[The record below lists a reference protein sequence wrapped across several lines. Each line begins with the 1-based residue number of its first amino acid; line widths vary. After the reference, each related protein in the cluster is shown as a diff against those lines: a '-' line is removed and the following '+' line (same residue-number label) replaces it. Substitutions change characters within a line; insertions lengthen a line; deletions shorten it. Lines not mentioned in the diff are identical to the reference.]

1 MQITL
6 VLMISIIIQFLAAI
20 LALRLIPATGGRKA
34 WIAISASISFMAFR
48 RCITLFLLVSG
59 KMNYPTNFAELG
71 VEWVTLV
78 TSIFMLAGIYW
89 IAPLFFS
96 IRRSAEALRESEE
109 KYRTLFEKSRD
120 AVYLTDHR
128 GRLID
133 LNQSCLELFGY
144 SREEMIGMD
153 ARKLYVDFSERKKLR
168 EELNRDGYVRDHE
181 IKLCRKDGTAMDCLL
196 TTTVRKASD
205 ETVLG
210 YQGIVRDITR
220 RKQMER
226 ALQETNE
233 ILNAILAAAPI
244 GIGLVRNRIFDWA
257 NRAMYKLVGYEQS
270 TLLKKDAL
278 VLYPD
283 RQEYDRVG
291 EELYEGLEESCSVHV
306 DTQWVRKDGSKFY
319 CLLQAC
325 PLDPADPYGAEI
337 VAVLDMTER
346 KQAEAALKESEARY
360 RTLFEA
366 ANEAILLMNVDGVC
380 TDCNPATE
388 RLFLRPREEILGSC
402 PFRFSPEKQP
412 DGGSFPERSEE
423 LMRSVL
429 GGASERFEWQ
439 LDLLEGPVLETDV
452 SFSRISVDKN
462 VEILA
467 VVRDISK
474 QKEAQ
479 KRLREEMEHLSSV
492 LDSSPVASCMLD
504 CHGKVVL
511 WNRACELLT
520 CIGKQDVL
528 GKLLDLKPIL
538 EGKTMPMLA
547 ELLLKMPEEEIL
559 KRFGKRGV
567 RLYAPSSEAIESK
580 GFIVVDG
587 KRKSLRIIAAKVR
600 DASGAMTGVF
610 QCAADITGEEELRH
624 QLLHALKME
633 AVGRLAGGVAH
644 DFNNALMAIMCY
656 AELVMMRLGPDN
668 PLYSKLEK
676 IKKAGERA
684 STLTRQ
690 LLAFS
695 RKQTFQPEILNL
707 NLVITDLQ
715 KMLRRLIGEDIDF
728 TAALDPAP
736 GLVKIDPVQVEQIIT
751 NLVINARDA
760 MPRGGRIII
769 ETANVEL
776 DEAYASHH
784 VGVRPGRYVMLA
796 VTDTGF
802 GMSPDTLSHIFEPF
816 FTTKEEG
823 KGTGLGLSSVYG
835 IVQQNEGH
843 IWVYSE
849 PEKGTVFKIYLP
861 RVEGSTSDAELI
873 GETERFAR
881 GFETVLVVEDDEMV
895 RTVILEALRACGYT
909 VLGARHAEEALE
921 ALDAYEGSVDLL
933 VTDMVMP
940 GMNGRDLAERVA
952 ASLPGIKILFMSGYT
967 HMGSVIQ
974 DAKVAGAAFLQ
985 KPLTV
990 EALLHKVRD
999 LMDARG

>member
-6 VLMISIIIQFLAAI
+6 ILVISIIIQFLAAI

-34 WIAISASISFMAFR
+34 WIAISAAISFMAFR
-48 RCITLFLLVSG
+48 RCITLFQLVSG
-59 KMNYPTNFAELG
+59 SVDYPSDLAGLG
-71 VEWVTLV
+71 VEWVTLL
-78 TSIFMLAGIYW
+78 TSLFMLVGIYW

-96 IRRSAEALRESEE
+96 IRRSAEALRKSEE
-109 KYRTLFEKSRD
+109 KYRALFEKSRD

-128 GRLID
+128 GRLFD

-153 ARKLYVDFSERKKLR
+153 ARKLYVDFSERKKLG
-168 EELNRDGYVRDHE
+168 EGLKQNGYVRDYE

-196 TTTVRKASD
+196 TTTVRHAAD
-205 ETVLG
+205 GTVLG
-210 YQGIVRDITR
+210 YQGIVRDISR

-233 ILNAILAAAPI
+233 ILNAILSAAPI

-257 NRAMYKLVGYEQS
+257 NRAMYKLVGYEQN

-337 VAVLDMTER
+337 VAVLDVTER
-346 KQAEAALKESEARY
+346 KQAEAALRESEARY

-366 ANEAILLMNVDGVC
+366 ANEAILLMNADGIC
-380 TDCNPATE
+380 TDCNPAAE
-388 RLFLRPREEILGSC
+388 RLFLCSREEILGSA
-402 PFRFSPEKQP
+402 PFGFSPEKQSN
-412 DGGSFPERSEE
+412 GGGFPEGSGELIRSALE
-423 LMRSVL
+423 
-429 GGASERFEWQ
+429 GASGRFEWQ
-439 LDLLEGPVLETDV
+439 LGLPEGSVLETDV
-452 SFSRISVDKN
+452 SFSRIPVNKN

-474 QKEAQ
+474 QKEVQ
-479 KRLREEMEHLSSV
+479 KRLREEREHLASV
-492 LDSSPVASCMLD
+492 LDGSPVASCMID
-504 CHGKVVL
+504 CEGKVVL

-520 CIGKQDVL
+520 CIGRLDVL
-528 GKLLDLKPIL
+528 GKPLDLKPL
-538 EGKTMPMLA
+538 FEGKTLPVLA
-547 ELLLKMPEEEIL
+547 ELLLKIDEEEIL

-567 RLYAPSSEAIESK
+567 KLHTPSLEAIESK
-580 GFIVVDG
+580 GYIVVDG

-600 DASGAMTGVF
+600 DGSGAMTGVV
-610 QCAADITGEEELRH
+610 QCAEDITGEEELRR

-633 AVGRLAGGVAH
+633 AVGRLAGGLAH
-644 DFNNALMAIMCY
+644 DFNNALMGIIGY
-656 AELVMMRLGPDN
+656 ADLVMMRLGSDH
-668 PLYSKLEK
+668 PLCSKVEE
-676 IKKAGERA
+676 IRKAGERA
-684 STLTRQ
+684 STLTRR

-695 RKQTFQPEILNL
+695 RKQMFQPEILDINL
-707 NLVITDLQ
+707 MITDLK
-715 KMLRRLIGEDIDF
+715 KMLRRLIGEDIDLV
-728 TAALDPAP
+728 TALEPAP
-736 GLVKIDPVQVEQIIT
+736 GRVKIDPVQVEQIIT

-769 ETANVEL
+769 ETANAEL
-776 DEAYASHH
+776 DEAYASLH

-796 VTDTGF
+796 VTDTGL
-802 GMSPDTLSHIFEPF
+802 GMSSDTLSHIFEPF
-816 FTTKEEG
+816 FTTKEEE

-849 PEKGTVFKIYLP
+849 PQKGTVFKIYLP
-861 RVEGSTSDAELI
+861 HVEGSTSDPKPIRECDRSVHGL
-873 GETERFAR
+873 
-881 GFETVLVVEDDEMV
+881 ETVLVVEDDEMV
-895 RTVILEALRACGYT
+895 RIVVSEALRANGYT
-909 VLGARHAEEALE
+909 VLNARNADEALGIIE
-921 ALDAYEGSVDLL
+921 TFDGSIHLL

-940 GMNGRDLAERVA
+940 GMNGRDLARRVA
-952 ASLPGIKILFMSGYT
+952 SSSPDMKVLLMSGYT
-967 HMGSVIQ
+967 HMGSGYG
-974 DAKVAGAAFLQ
+974 DAEGSGAAFLQ
-985 KPLTV
+985 KPFPTY
-990 EALLHKVRD
+990 ALLHKVRNLLD
-999 LMDARG
+999 G